1 MVRTYHVS
9 LTNGYYVLEEVCF
22 EVVVTKEVIGVRVA
36 KVELVLVVFEKMVAV
51 EGDELDD
58 ESDKDLGDLNSTI
71 TQDKTSFAEM
81 FGRSLLVR

>member
-1 MVRTYHVS
+1 M
-9 LTNGYYVLEEVCF
+9 
-22 EVVVTKEVIGVRVA
+22 GVRVA
-36 KVELVLVVFEKMVAV
+36 MVELVLLVFEKMVAV

-71 TQDKTSFAEM
+71 TRDKTSFAEM